1 MPYNI
6 SKNKK
11 TGKYTI
17 RKKSNSKVVA
27 TTDSAKNLRGVMWHR
42 EHGK

>member
-1 MPYNI
+1 VPYNI
-6 SKNKK
+6 SKTKEGKYIVKK
-11 TGKYTI
+11 KSTGKT
-17 RKKSNSKVVA
+17 VA